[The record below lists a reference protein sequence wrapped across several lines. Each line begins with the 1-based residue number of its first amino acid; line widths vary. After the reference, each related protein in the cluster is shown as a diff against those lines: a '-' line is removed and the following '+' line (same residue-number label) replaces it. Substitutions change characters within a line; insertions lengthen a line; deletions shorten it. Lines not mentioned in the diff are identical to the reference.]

1 MKKTDLEKLILSD
14 NLNILKHKEESKIS
28 YQILRL
34 KIFIYSRLLKLDCA
48 TLASDSQL
56 VKFLKRKIL
65 KPIGFYFRQK
75 NAEIKYPN
83 YFGKKKIKNIKL
95 ESFFS

>member
-1 MKKTDLEKLILSD
+1 MNKLIL
-14 NLNILKHKEESKIS
+14 
-28 YQILRL
+28 
-34 KIFIYSRLLKLDCA
+34 IFIYSKLLKLDCA
-48 TLASDSQL
+48 TLTSDSQL

-75 NAEIKYPN
+75 NAEIKHPN

-95 ESFFS
+95 EGFFS